1 MKKIT
6 GWMVLSGAAVV
17 GVVGLAVGTAA
28 AQQAGNEVAA
38 ATDDDDC
45 PGAGRMGRIGREL
58 GLTDEQI
65 AKAQELREA
74 FRTETRDLHEQVR
87 AVMQT
92 IPDLIRKP
100 DLTKDELMAVHDQA
114 SEIRDQ
120 IGEKRIEKVFEFL
133 QTLTAEQRAKLG
145 DLAAE
150 RAGDLDFGL
159 FGGGHGGRG
168 GRGGHGRP
176 GAEGDDGA
184 QGQPGAGAGREGRG
198 RHGRPDR
205 AAADPAAP
213 VL

>member
-133 QTLTAEQRAKLG
+133 QTLTAAVTVVAAVAAATVVRTPRVMMVPRASPVPAPSAKV
-145 DLAAE
+145 
-150 RAGDLDFGL
+150 
-159 FGGGHGGRG
+159 
-168 GRGGHGRP
+168 
-176 GAEGDDGA
+176 
-184 QGQPGAGAGREGRG
+184 AGATAVPIVPLPIPPPPRCSSR
-198 RHGRPDR
+198 RPL
-205 AAADPAAP
+205 PTSCST
-213 VL
+213 